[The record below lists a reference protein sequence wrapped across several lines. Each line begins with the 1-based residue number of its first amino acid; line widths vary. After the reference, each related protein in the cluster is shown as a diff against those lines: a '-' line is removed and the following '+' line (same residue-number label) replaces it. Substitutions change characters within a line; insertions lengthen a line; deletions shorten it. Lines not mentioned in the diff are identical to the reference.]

1 MGNTMEKIRYGKKRR
16 LIHVAGKER
25 MPFRLLL
32 WRINTDML
40 EQIDLKTRV
49 IENYK
54 DGSLREN

>member
-1 MGNTMEKIRYGKKRR
+1 
-16 LIHVAGKER
+16 